1 MNEADKR
8 LELGIFPVTDVRLG
22 SATGYDDGVV
32 TVDADGLRDAL
43 LEDIRLDDVQ
53 FDVIHPGDM
62 VRVTTV
68 RDQVE
73 PRVKVTDRASYIQDL
88 TDGLLT
94 SSVRA
99 ALTSFEA
106 CRYSKCQTPCGTRAT
121 TGTWRPTSTCSG
133 RVARQYRSAR
143 CTTCA

>member
-73 PRVKVTDRASYIQDL
+73 PRVKVSRAGRRISRPR
-88 TDGLLT
+88 
-94 SSVRA
+94 RA
-99 ALTSFEA
+99 A
-106 CRYSKCQTPCGTRAT
+106 R
-121 TGTWRPTSTCSG
+121 
-133 RVARQYRSAR
+133 
-143 CTTCA
+143 

>member
-22 SATGYDDGVV
+22 SRTAYDDGVV

-73 PRVKVTDRASYIQDL
+73 PRIKVEWTGRRIS
-88 TDGLLT
+88 
-94 SSVRA
+94 RP
-99 ALTSFEA
+99 
-106 CRYSKCQTPCGTRAT
+106 RRAT
-121 TGTWRPTSTCSG
+121 R
-133 RVARQYRSAR
+133 
-143 CTTCA
+143 

>member
-1 MNEADKR
+1 MPAAIVGLPELGRDTPEPKMNEADKR

-73 PRVKVTDRASYIQDL
+73 PRIKVKW
-88 TDGLLT
+88 
-94 SSVRA
+94 
-99 ALTSFEA
+99 
-106 CRYSKCQTPCGTRAT
+106 P
-121 TGTWRPTSTCSG
+121 G
-133 RVARQYRSAR
+133 RRISR
-143 CTTCA
+143 T